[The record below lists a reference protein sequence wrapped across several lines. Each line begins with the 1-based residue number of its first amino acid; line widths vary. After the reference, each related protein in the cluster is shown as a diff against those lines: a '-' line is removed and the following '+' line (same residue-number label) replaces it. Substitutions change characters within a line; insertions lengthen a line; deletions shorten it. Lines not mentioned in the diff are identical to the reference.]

1 MMKLCVLTI
10 KPKSGFGTPLKGDTL
25 FGHFCWQVSHD
36 SSLLDGGLEKWI
48 AGYFDTPYAVFS
60 SAYPKLVK
68 GEIQYVLKR
77 PDLPIPLWPR
87 EKAPADRKEFKRKK
101 RMLVKEDLAID
112 LNSIDILADEEMEIR
127 AWETATEE
135 TKKIMKMNQDRRF
148 TLNTEQPHN
157 TINRLSGTTGEGMFA
172 PYSENVGYFYPD
184 SEMAVFILFDEKATD
199 LDRISRGM
207 EMIGRWGY
215 GKDASIGQGKFSLGK
230 CEEIAWP
237 QTESANACYTL
248 GPLVPEKDAYQE
260 YFFTPFI
267 RFGKHG
273 DLLARS
279 AIPFKNP
286 VIMADEGAVFIPRN
300 RDAFEK
306 HYIGRGLTGLSKAMP
321 ESVGQGYS
329 IYLPFRMEIRHE

>member
-10 KPKSGFGTPLKGDTL
+10 KPESGFGTPLKGDTL
-25 FGHFCWQVSHD
+25 FGHFCWQASHH
-36 SSLLDGGLEKWI
+36 SSLVDGGLEKWI
-48 AGYFDTPYAVFS
+48 TGYLDTPYAVFS

-68 GEIQYVLKR
+68 EEIQYVLKR
-77 PDLPIPLWPR
+77 PDLPIPFWPR
-87 EKAPADRKEFKRKK
+87 EKAPADRKDFKRKK
-101 RMLVKEDLAID
+101 WMLAKEDLAID
-112 LNSIDILADEEMEIR
+112 LNSIEILADEEMEIR
-127 AWETATEE
+127 AWDIATAE

-148 TLNTEQPHN
+148 TLNTEQPHD
-157 TINRLSGTTGEGMFA
+157 THQSSSPEPRERGCSL

-184 SEMAVFILFDEKATD
+184 SEVAVFILFDEKATD

-237 QTESANACYTL
+237 QTEGANACYTL
-248 GPLVPEKDAYQE
+248 APLVPEKEAYQE

-279 AIPFKNP
+279 ATPSRTRSSWPTKDGIYS
-286 VIMADEGAVFIPRN
+286 RN
-300 RDAFEK
+300 GDAFEK
-306 HYIGRGLTGLSKAMP
+306 PYIGRGLTGLSKAMP

-329 IYLPFRMEIRHE
+329 IYLPFRMEMRHE